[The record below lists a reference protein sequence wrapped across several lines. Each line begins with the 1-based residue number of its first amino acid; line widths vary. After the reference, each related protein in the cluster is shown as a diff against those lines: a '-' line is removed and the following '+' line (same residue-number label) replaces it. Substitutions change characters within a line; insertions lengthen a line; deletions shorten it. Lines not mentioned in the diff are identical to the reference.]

1 MRGILILCG
10 GSGAGRRGYGQRRE
24 RGWPEGVRPTRGG
37 EERGGGG
44 SSGGAKDDTSETPT
58 GRPKGVRGAA
68 GCGRGDGTPGRR
80 DAGAQTRSRRGVG
93 TTRRRPK
100 RVGGRVRAVPEGGDT
115 GSGGSVG
122 GRRECGRPEGG
133 EERGGGGVARTAE
146 GNGRRERGTRTRR
159 PEGVR
164 PAGESR
170 KEEVGKRAGAAG
182 ALNRSIEGPLGG
194 EDGVAEVEGQVHVLP
209 RVDLVLGQRQ
219 AHRPDGRVV
228 DQ

>member
-24 RGWPEGVRPTRGG
+24 RGWPKRMRPAGGV

-44 SSGGAKDDTSETPT
+44 SSGGAKDGTSETPT

-80 DAGAQTRSRRGVG
+80 GTDEVPEGRRDDEAAAEKGRWQGAGSAGRRGYG
-93 TTRRRPK
+93 QRRERGRPK
-100 RVGGRVRAVPEGGDT
+100 RMRPAGGV
-115 GSGGSVG
+115 
-122 GRRECGRPEGG
+122 

-164 PAGESR
+164 LAGGSR

-182 ALNRSIEGPLGG
+182 SRRRPST
-194 EDGVAEVEGQVHVLP
+194 GQ
-209 RVDLVLGQRQ
+209 
-219 AHRPDGRVV
+219 
-228 DQ
+228 

>member
-24 RGWPEGVRPTRGG
+24 RGWPERMRPAGGV

-44 SSGGAKDDTSETPT
+44 SSGGAKDGTSETPT

-68 GCGRGDGTPGRR
+68 GCGRGDGTPGHRR
-80 DAGAQTRSRRGVG
+80 GPGGASGRRGGGRKGSVAGCGQCRKAGIRAAAGAWV
-93 TTRRRPK
+93 
-100 RVGGRVRAVPEGGDT
+100 A
-115 GSGGSVG
+115 GGSAADQ
-122 GRRECGRPEGG
+122 RGG

-182 ALNRSIEGPLGG
+182 ARRRPST
-194 EDGVAEVEGQVHVLP
+194 GQ
-209 RVDLVLGQRQ
+209 
-219 AHRPDGRVV
+219 
-228 DQ
+228 